1 MHPAKNQTGVVLNAL
16 NVEKLDIRQHIARN
30 LCCLEVNLLWLMI
43 VETKNMILSLCL
55 TCRYIEEEI
64 GGDEEV
70 EEGMALMMKKTLLAP
85 EREEEKDWVWSSIFL
100 SSCNIG
106 GRVCSL
112 IIDGG
117 SCENVVAQEVVD
129 KLDLKTQDH
138 PQPYKLSWL
147 KKGNAIKVTKECL
160 VCHFQSVR
168 SL

>member
-1 MHPAKNQTGVVLNAL
+1 
-16 NVEKLDIRQHIARN
+16 
-30 LCCLEVNLLWLMI
+30 MI

-85 EREEEKDWVWSSIFL
+85 EKEEKDWVRSSIFL

-138 PQPYKLSWL
+138 PQANKLSWL
-147 KKGNAIKVTKECL
+147 KKGNAIKVTKQCL